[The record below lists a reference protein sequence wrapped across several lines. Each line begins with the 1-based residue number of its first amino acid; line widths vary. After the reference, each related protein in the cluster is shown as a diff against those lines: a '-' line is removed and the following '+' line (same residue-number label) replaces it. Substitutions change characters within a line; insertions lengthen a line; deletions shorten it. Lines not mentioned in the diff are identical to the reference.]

1 MEYRRVDDLQGVAR
15 IVPVRSSKMTRAQR
29 LERWAML
36 LEQDPQRRLTPL
48 RRIEFLPE
56 REWIG
61 LRSDNSA
68 LIVAAEDAVLRDE
81 GLKSDRLGDAMAF
94 FDLSAHRAH
103 YLLCDCNYQG
113 RMTAGR
119 VAGRLRSMA
128 NGGSWGALWN
138 RMRGLPP
145 ATRLI

>member
-61 LRSDNSA
+61 LRSDNSP
-68 LIVAAEDAVLRDE
+68 LILAAEHAVLRDE
-81 GLKSDRLGDAMAF
+81 GLKTDPLAPPLASF
-94 FDLSAHRAH
+94 HLS
-103 YLLCDCNYQG
+103 L
-113 RMTAGR
+113 T
-119 VAGRLRSMA
+119 
-128 NGGSWGALWN
+128 
-138 RMRGLPP
+138 PP
-145 ATRLI
+145 HL